1 MKSKRAEIEA
11 IADAVCAEYGVT
23 RQALR
28 GRTKIR
34 AVLEPRW
41 VAVYLCRKLTGASFW
56 EIGHDVARYTEKSA
70 SSASMKIWK
79 RLPGDKAL
87 AERVAKIESAVP
99 AESVTDSVTDPR
111 AEAAPGVD

>member
-1 MKSKRAEIEA
+1 MNSKRAGIEA
-11 IADAVCAEYGVT
+11 VADAVCAEYGVT

-41 VAVYLCRKLTGASFW
+41 VAVYLCRKLTGAAFG
-56 EIGHDVARYTEKSA
+56 EIGHYVADYTKKSA

-79 RLPGDKAL
+79 RLKGDQAL
-87 AERVAKIESAVP
+87 AERVAKIESAIAP
-99 AESVTDSVTDPR
+99 AESVP
-111 AEAAPGVD
+111 AKLGKGE

>member
-1 MKSKRAEIEA
+1 MNSKRAGIDA
-11 IADAVCAEYGVT
+11 IADAVCVEYGVT

-41 VAVYLCRKLTGASFW
+41 VAAYLCRKLTGAAFW
-56 EIGHDVARYTEKSA
+56 EIGHYVAGYTEQSA

-87 AERVAKIESAVP
+87 AERVAKIEFAVQEI
-99 AESVTDSVTDPR
+99 A
-111 AEAAPGVD
+111 